1 MQEVKKLNLMIL
13 HENTIYI
20 YFYTEGTLINF
31 IKVSNILVNNCGFWS
46 TNDGY
51 EPIKLK
57 HSIITY
63 FVPSWIF
70 SLAIVGIADKTFTTN
85 SFGIILSK

>member
-31 IKVSNILVNNCGFWS
+31 IKVSNILVNNCGF
-46 TNDGY
+46 
-51 EPIKLK
+51 
-57 HSIITY
+57 
-63 FVPSWIF
+63 
-70 SLAIVGIADKTFTTN
+70 
-85 SFGIILSK
+85 